1 MAGST
6 PVYPPWQLFVW
17 WMAFG
22 AQAPRVFDV
31 GGLIAAGGGVVA
43 ALVALIGRGG
53 SQGASSTIHGS
64 ARWADG
70 DDVAAAALRA
80 GSGIFLG
87 RFAGRYLRH
96 AGPEHVMVFAPTRS
110 GKGVGLVVPTLLSW
124 PHSVV
129 VPDIKGEHWQL
140 TAGWRSRFSH
150 CLCFNPVDARP
161 AAYNPLMEVR
171 RGAQGVRDL
180 QNNATPTGRP
190 PGALER
196 RSHWEKTSHALLVG
210 AILRSEE
217 HTSALQ
223 SLMRRSCDDVWLKK
237 KKKEN

>member
-96 AGPEHVMVFAPTRS
+96 AGP
-110 GKGVGLVVPTLLSW
+110 
-124 PHSVV
+124 
-129 VPDIKGEHWQL
+129 
-140 TAGWRSRFSH
+140 
-150 CLCFNPVDARP
+150 
-161 AAYNPLMEVR
+161 
-171 RGAQGVRDL
+171 
-180 QNNATPTGRP
+180 
-190 PGALER
+190 
-196 RSHWEKTSHALLVG
+196 
-210 AILRSEE
+210 RSEE
-217 HTSALQ
+217 HTSEIQ
-223 SLMRRSCDDVWLKK
+223 SLM
-237 KKKEN
+237 

>member
-31 GGLIAAGGGVVA
+31 GGLIAAGGGVVD

-53 SQGASSTIHGS
+53 SKGASSTIHGS

-96 AGPEHVMVFAPTRS
+96 AGTVDVMGFAPTRS
-110 GKGVGLVVPTLLSW
+110 GKGVGLVDRKSTRLNS
-124 PHSVV
+124 
-129 VPDIKGEHWQL
+129 
-140 TAGWRSRFSH
+140 SH
-150 CLCFNPVDARP
+150 
-161 AAYNPLMEVR
+161 
-171 RGAQGVRDL
+171 
-180 QNNATPTGRP
+180 
-190 PGALER
+190 
-196 RSHWEKTSHALLVG
+196 
-210 AILRSEE
+210 
-217 HTSALQ
+217 
-223 SLMRRSCDDVWLKK
+223 
-237 KKKEN
+237 